1 VELWWKAIIHS
12 NFDIY
17 TCVPSFWTHRFSHD
31 PVGLGLRVIQSLRR
45 APQKETPVR
54 ILLRAPVR
62 WNSGRRQLYIV
73 TVTFIPGFLFSLD
86 PEVIRNY
93 VWGPSGTLLKEQGSF
108 KLNIEHEAKR
118 ACLKA

>member
-1 VELWWKAIIHS
+1 
-12 NFDIY
+12 
-17 TCVPSFWTHRFSHD
+17 
-31 PVGLGLRVIQSLRR
+31 VGLGLRVIQSLRR